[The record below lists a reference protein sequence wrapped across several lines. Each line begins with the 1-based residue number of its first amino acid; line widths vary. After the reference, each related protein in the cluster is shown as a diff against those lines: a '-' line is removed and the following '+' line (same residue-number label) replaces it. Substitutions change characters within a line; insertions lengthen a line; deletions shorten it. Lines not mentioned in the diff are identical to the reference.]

1 MTNPTAKHAVLT
13 HLWRWPVKGLGGEA
27 LEAVT
32 VSPGQLF
39 PFDRAFA
46 LENGPSDFDAETP
59 EHVAKRQFVCMVHQ
73 PDTGRMTARYED
85 ATGTLYI
92 TTLDGTEHSIDPKE
106 PVALENLATTLVAQK
121 LRGPLKLR
129 FARNLAEGHGFTDV
143 PDRWISI
150 QNAASIAS
158 LEEAAGTKLDP
169 RRFRANMLVEGWDA
183 FAEEAMVGQT
193 ITIGDVAIE
202 IVVPINRCR
211 AIDVNPGTS
220 ERDQELVRT
229 LMGMRG
235 KPSLGVY
242 ARIVRGGKLTLR
254 QEVRDSVYVNGT

>member
-1 MTNPTAKHAVLT
+1 MTNPSSKPAVLT

-27 LEAVT
+27 LESVT

-39 PFDRAFA
+39 PYDRAFA
-46 LENGPSDFDAETP
+46 LENGPSDFDAEMP

-73 PDTGRMTARYED
+73 PDTGRMTARYNE
-85 ATGTLYI
+85 AAGTLEI
-92 TTLDGTEHSIDPKE
+92 TTLDGAEHSIDPAD
-106 PVALENLATTLVAQK
+106 PATLESLATTLVTQQ

-129 FARNLAEGHGFTDV
+129 YARDHTKGHGFTDV

-150 QNAASIAS
+150 QNTASIER
-158 LEEAAGTKLDP
+158 LGRAAGATLDP
-169 RRFRANMLVEGWDA
+169 RRFRANMLVEGWEA
-183 FAEEAMVGQT
+183 FSEEEMVGET
-193 ITIGDVAIE
+193 ITIGDVEIE

-211 AIDVNPGTS
+211 AIDVNPDS
-220 ERDQELVRT
+220 SQRDQELVRT

-242 ARIVRGGKLTLR
+242 ARIKRGGNLTLR
-254 QEVRDSVYVNGT
+254 QDVVASVHVNGT